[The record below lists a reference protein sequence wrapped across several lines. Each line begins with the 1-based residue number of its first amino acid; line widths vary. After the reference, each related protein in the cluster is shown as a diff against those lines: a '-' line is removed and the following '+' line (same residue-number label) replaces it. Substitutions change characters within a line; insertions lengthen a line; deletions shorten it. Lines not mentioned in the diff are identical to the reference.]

1 MKSFRNI
8 IEAKMSR
15 QHFQLIADVIASLD
29 ISTTIKKTIAEKF
42 ADAFEDTN
50 PMFKRDKFIKAT
62 KTTKNTK
69 TKDGKAIW
77 IAGMS
82 K

>member
-1 MKSFRNI
+1 
-8 IEAKMSR
+8 MSR

-50 PMFKRDKFIKAT
+50 PLFKRDLFIKAT
-62 KTTKNTK
+62 KK
-69 TKDGKAIW
+69 KAE
-77 IAGMS
+77 
-82 K
+82 

>member
-1 MKSFRNI
+1 MKTFRNL
-8 IEAKMSR
+8 IEAKMAR

-50 PMFKRDKFIKAT
+50 PLFKRDLFIKAT
-62 KTTKNTK
+62 KKK
-69 TKDGKAIW
+69 GE
-77 IAGMS
+77 
-82 K
+82 